1 MLSSQRRTG
10 GLLAFVPVGSKNRTM
25 NASRNQNPALYRHYL
40 ILGVLSA
47 LTIAMALYV
56 GRGFERVSSETLA
69 MHRVVQR
76 QAARHDALAMLAS
89 AVIAPSSNVFIT
101 NDPAAE
107 AARLEVRYGAFH
119 NTIGRTIVDVRTALR
134 PEDAAPIVATLEG
147 IDRRM
152 WEVVAASD
160 AFFGHLLAGRT
171 SHAIAQRVHMDHLY
185 EGVRDQILQLR
196 VKTRALDDVA
206 SQIEQKAWN
215 RLRRTQY
222 AVFALLAVTG
232 IFVFLHAHRL
242 VRASNV
248 TQERER
254 VLDELQ
260 RLNAVFENAL
270 GGVAIIDANGIYTF
284 VNAAHAQCLD
294 REPHEMIGTKAGT
307 WVHADDRPLVA
318 WAFGELARTGRAECE
333 LRVPRRDGS
342 LGVTRVVAV
351 AAGGG
356 ERFLCTKDV
365 TAEKQAEEARR
376 RSEERFELA
385 TRATNDVIWEWD
397 LLRHRLWISDAL
409 PQRIGV
415 PLSGG
420 DVDGDL
426 WIDAIHPDD
435 RERAVCNATVA
446 MDSGVEHWNEEYRVR
461 RADGTYAHVFD
472 RAFILRDAD
481 GTAQRMIGAMVDISE
496 RKVAEQSIEHL
507 VRQNEMILASMA
519 EGAFGIDEDGHAT
532 FVNESAAKLL
542 GWSVDELI
550 GRRIHDVVHHSRE
563 DGSPFPWHECP
574 SRDSLMHGTSVNNGN
589 QIFWRKDGSAFPV
602 DFACRPMRNAD
613 GQAVG
618 AVITFRDIT
627 ERRAV
632 EKMKDEFVSIVSH
645 ELRTPLTS
653 IRGALGL
660 LAGGRVGDVPERAKR
675 MIDIAVSNTDRLVR
689 LINDILDI
697 ERMESGRITLV
708 RQFCDAGDLIDE
720 AVEVMRPM
728 ATRVGVELEPLPC
741 NVTIYADRDR
751 VVQTI
756 TNLISN
762 AVKFSDPSTR
772 VTVAAQSVDGQVQFE
787 VADQGRGI
795 PESKLEAI
803 FERFQQVDASDS
815 REKGG
820 SGLGLAICRSIVR
833 QHGGEIWC
841 ESELG
846 RGSRFRFTMPRAN
859 VTQLSQVAR
868 GKTVAICDGDPA
880 RRDMLTALLERNG
893 YQPLLFSSG
902 ADLLASSRIAA
913 DAVLLDVAVPGDAF
927 ETLGALRNRSDS
939 AELPVVVLS
948 MVAPDK
954 EMGATDWV
962 QLPCD
967 EQTLLRAVQRA
978 LGVQGRKARVLLVE
992 DDLDLARV
1000 VSESFQRH
1008 GIETLHATSGR
1019 QAIELAQRVTPDLL
1033 VLDLILPGVDGY
1045 GVVDWLKEHDL
1056 LRRVPLVIYSATETT
1071 PAQRERLTL
1080 GPTQFFIKSRV
1091 SPEEFERRVVQL
1103 LAAVSSTRGAMP
1115 HVA

>member
-1 MLSSQRRTG
+1 M
-10 GLLAFVPVGSKNRTM
+10 K
-25 NASRNQNPALYRHYL
+25 ASRNRTPALYRHYL

-56 GRGFERVSSETLA
+56 CQGFVRVSSDTLA
-69 MHRVVQR
+69 MHRVVGR
-76 QAARHDALAMLAS
+76 QAARHDAMAMLAS
-89 AVIAPSSNVFIT
+89 AVIAPASDVFIS
-101 NDPAAE
+101 NDPIAE
-107 AARLEVRYGAFH
+107 AERFEARYRAFH
-119 NTIGRTIVDVRTALR
+119 NTILHTISDVRASIPAR
-134 PEDAAPIVATLEG
+134 EAAPIVATLQD
-147 IDRRM
+147 IDRGM

-160 AFFGHLLAGRT
+160 SFFGHLRARRT
-171 SHAIAQRVHMDHLY
+171 SDAIKQRVHMDRLY
-185 EGVRDQILQLR
+185 ERTRVQILQLR
-196 VKTRALDDVA
+196 IQTRVLDEMA
-206 SQIEQKAWN
+206 SDIEQKSWE

-242 VRASNV
+242 ARATNV

-254 VLDELQ
+254 VFDELQ
-260 RLNAVFENAL
+260 RLNSIFENAL
-270 GGVAIIDANGIYTF
+270 GGVAIVDHNGIYTF
-284 VNAAHAQCLD
+284 VNAAYARCLD
-294 REPHEMIGTKAGT
+294 RDPHEIVGSKAGY
-307 WVHADDRPLVA
+307 WVFEDDRPLVA
-318 WAFGELARTGRAECE
+318 WALDELTRTGRAECE
-333 LRVPRRDGS
+333 LRVTRRDDR
-342 LGVTRVVAV
+342 LGVTRVVLV
-351 AAGGG
+351 ASGGD
-356 ERFLCTKDV
+356 RFLFSKDI

-397 LLRHRLWISDAL
+397 LVRHRLWISDAL

-461 RADGTYAHVFD
+461 RADGTYANVFD
-472 RAFILRDAD
+472 RAFIVRDAD
-481 GTAQRMIGAMVDISE
+481 GTAQRMIGAMVDISA
-496 RKVAEQSIEHL
+496 RKVAEDSIANL
-507 VRQNEMILASMA
+507 VRQNEMILSSMA
-519 EGAFGIDEDGHAT
+519 EGAFGIDVEGRAT

-542 GWSVDELI
+542 GWRADELI

-563 DGSPFPWHECP
+563 DGSPYPWHECP
-574 SRDSLMHGTSVNNGN
+574 SQEVLLNGTSVNNGN
-589 QIFWRKDGSAFPV
+589 QVFWRNDGSAFPV

-613 GQAVG
+613 GNVVG

-660 LAGGRVGDVPERAKR
+660 LAGGRVGDMPERARR
-675 MIDIAVSNTDRLVR
+675 MLDIAVSNTDRLVR

-697 ERMESGRITLV
+697 ERMESGRITLT

-728 ATRVGVELEPLPC
+728 ATRAGVELEALPC

-762 AVKFSDPSTR
+762 AIKFSDPSTR
-772 VTVAAQSVDGQVQFE
+772 VTVAASTVDGQVQFE

-795 PESKLEAI
+795 PESKLDAI

-846 RGSRFRFTMPRAN
+846 RGSRFRFTMQRAN
-859 VTQLSQVAR
+859 VTQLSHVTR
-868 GKTVAICDGDPA
+868 GKTVAVCDSDA
-880 RRDMLTALLERNG
+880 DRREMLTSLLERNG
-893 YQPLLFSSG
+893 YQPLVFTSG
-902 ADLLASSRIAA
+902 AELLASSSIAA
-913 DAVLLDVAVPGDAF
+913 DAVLLDVAMPGDAF
-927 ETLGALRNRSDS
+927 ETLAALRHRGDT
-939 AELPVVVLS
+939 AELPIVVLS

-954 EMGATDWV
+954 ELGATDWV

-967 EQTLLRAVQRA
+967 DHTLLRAVHRA

-1000 VSESFQRH
+1000 IGESFQRH
-1008 GIETLHATSGR
+1008 GIETLHATTGD

-1045 GVVDWLKEHDL
+1045 GVVDWLKEHNL

-1080 GPTQFFIKSRV
+1080 GPTQFFTKSRV

-1103 LAAVSSTRGAMP
+1103 LAAVSSPRGAMP